1 MLPNRNL
8 VRMRSHMKRMVPSI
22 MPADMS
28 AARSGPGLKD
38 VRVGVRAGGPDGR
51 FTSPLTSEDGA
62 CHLGTGE
69 GRFERPG
76 SPPNSFFRKT
86 FSGNDEPTS
95 LLGEEL

>member
-22 MPADMS
+22 MPA
-28 AARSGPGLKD
+28 ARSGPGLKD
-38 VRVGVRAGGPDGR
+38 VRVGVRAGR